1 MEQFRSAARKY
12 AGFGWRVFP
21 LLVKSK
27 WPATP
32 HGFKDGTTDTGIIDG
47 HWIRNR
53 SFNVGVATGK
63 ASGVV
68 VVDIDPR
75 NGGDATWLALLAEHG
90 APPPTLTVR
99 SGAGGTHYYFA
110 YPEGVDDLRSGSDKL
125 GRGIDFKAEGGYI
138 VAPPSIH
145 DETGQEYRWEM
156 TGAEVVAPLPK
167 WILDATRSAKVL
179 QLAPTISGD
188 ITEGGRNAALTSLA
202 GTMRR
207 RGMGADS
214 IEAALQTENQARC
227 NPPLPQREVSSIAHS
242 ISRYAPAEAIK
253 VEISGVATEDEPFDP
268 FAEHSKRFTVEELRE
283 PPPRQEFLW
292 GTYIPAGL
300 VTIFAGPG
308 GVSKTTALTQVA
320 VARAHGTP
328 LFGAQCRRGKTVILT
343 TEDGATDYRRKL
355 FTLSHEMEG
364 FDAQTVADS
373 LLFLD
378 CSGVPM
384 RLVEL
389 DKGNWY
395 PTPVPDQLAAHIKKA
410 IPDADLVI
418 METVSRL
425 AGGQE
430 TNESLSILVESA
442 QRVCRLTGAAVVLV
456 AHVSQEAARQGNAD
470 AYAARGGS
478 ALGDNGRSTIVLT
491 FINHNNRKKF
501 LPGAELSDADMKR
514 LAVLSHAKAN
524 GGAMQEPIILERVR
538 SDWGSPYLRPYDVP
552 EPSGPSQAQRVAT
565 VVEKLHARD
574 MCVTRRKLRDHLDE
588 LGVPLHHLNAA
599 VNQAI
604 EEGLLLEVERAGK
617 GPPGFRLVPSSP
629 AEQLVQRIG
638 SEKYDLEP

>member
-268 FAEHSKRFTVEELRE
+268 FAEHSKRFSVEELRE

-308 GVSKTTALTQVA
+308 GVSKTTLLTQLA
-320 VARAHGTP
+320 AARAHGAP
-328 LFGAQCRRGKTVILT
+328 LLGAQCRRGKTVILT

-384 RLVEL
+384 RLVEM

-395 PTPVPDQLAAHIKKA
+395 PTPVPDQLATHIKRV
-410 IPDADLVI
+410 IPDADLVV

-442 QRVCRLTGAAVVLV
+442 QRVCKLTGAAVVLV
-456 AHVSQEAARQGNAD
+456 AHVSQEAARQGHAD
-470 AYAARGGS
+470 AYASRGGS
-478 ALGDNGRSTIVLT
+478 ALGDNGRSTVVLT
-491 FINHNNRKKF
+491 FLNENNQKRY
-501 LPGAELSDADMKR
+501 LPGVELSEKEMKH

-524 GGAMQEPIILERVR
+524 GGAKQEPLIIERAP
-538 SDWGSPYLRPYDVP
+538 SQWGSPYLRAYDAPAVDHF
-552 EPSGPSQAQRVAT
+552 AAARRLAD
-565 VVEKLHARD
+565 VVERLHKTGIA
-574 MCVTRRKLRDHLDE
+574 VTRRKLRDHLDE
-588 LGVPLHHLNAA
+588 LETTRPQIDRL

-604 EEGLLLEVERAGK
+604 SFGV
-617 GPPGFRLVPSSP
+617 V
-629 AEQLVQRIG
+629 
-638 SEKYDLEP
+638 SEKELSARGGTFLALIPKTTEE